1 MKLMADKWRPSRAIL
16 ARSRALPFHLAEILW
31 QRMLRLE
38 ARSNSRATRRSAPR
52 LNQLQF
58 ARDVDRR
65 SRHQQKLN
73 NTKQQVTCLFE
84 IGATA
89 AWLGV
94 AVPMATQRT
103 LQGERVRYL
112 RLRWTTATL

>member
-1 MKLMADKWRPSRAIL
+1 MMEDTSRPSRAIL

-38 ARSNSRATRRSAPR
+38 VRSNSRATRRSATSPNR
-52 LNQLQF
+52 LQF
-58 ARDVDRR
+58 ALDVDRR
-65 SRHQQKLN
+65 SLPKQSLN

-94 AVPMATQRT
+94 VVPMATQRT
-103 LQGERVRYL
+103 LQGERMRYL